1 MYNARSVLKLY
12 GGNGQMAV
20 SGLMRFANLSEKEA
34 EEAVL
39 AAGGSLDPVDW
50 AEKAD
55 TATGKPRSGMLA
67 GRCPTAGRKAPNPEC
82 PP

>member
-20 SGLMRFANLSEKEA
+20 SGLVRFSNLSEKEA

-39 AAGGSLDPVDW
+39 AAGGSLDP
-50 AEKAD
+50 AD
-55 TATGKPRSGMLA
+55 
-67 GRCPTAGRKAPNPEC
+67 
-82 PP
+82 